1 MIEVQVRY
9 VLILRKHTEKQ
20 KDIVHLESDIDYK
33 LYIEKI
39 VNKESSMISKNKR
52 PVDYMFGMIVLRVI
66 HTEVNMES

>member
-33 LYIEKI
+33 LYIENI

-66 HTEVNMES
+66 HTKVNMES

>member
-66 HTEVNMES
+66 HTKVNMES